1 MARFLDESP
10 EYQPEDGE
18 ALANLEEDYEEQI
31 PEEEQP
37 AEPEEI
43 QEAED
48 AIPEKYQGKTSQ
60 MLYVCIKKLKSF

>member
-18 ALANLEEDYEEQI
+18 ALADFEEEQI

-37 AEPEEI
+37 VDVEE
-43 QEAED
+43 EVE
-48 AIPEKYQGKTSQ
+48 E
-60 MLYVCIKKLKSF
+60 L